1 MAQRML
7 IKRPT
12 VARISDVPI
21 LSFGSRPT
29 RASEPR
35 TKITRPRGVTIAEP
49 DLYYVSDVTMDV
61 VAAQTVKS
69 PRPKRRRFGGTNTF
83 EAPSVHILPGKGGVD
98 ALAIGGDV
106 ATH

>member
-1 MAQRML
+1 
-7 IKRPT
+7 
-12 VARISDVPI
+12 
-21 LSFGSRPT
+21 
-29 RASEPR
+29 
-35 TKITRPRGVTIAEP
+35 
-49 DLYYVSDVTMDV
+49 MDV

-83 EAPSVHILPGKGGVD
+83 EAPSAHILPEKGGVD

>member
-1 MAQRML
+1 
-7 IKRPT
+7 
-12 VARISDVPI
+12 
-21 LSFGSRPT
+21 
-29 RASEPR
+29 
-35 TKITRPRGVTIAEP
+35 
-49 DLYYVSDVTMDV
+49 MDV

-69 PRPKRRRFGGTNTF
+69 PRPKRRRFGDTNTF